1 MKINGQEYDV
11 DTLVKKEHFSFLQ
24 RTKNGLMLNENEQMI
39 LKRYGIDYEK
49 YSKLSDI
56 VFEIETIINESY
68 GYEVDDL
75 IDLSADLA
83 ERSYYSE
90 VNK

>member
-75 IDLSADLA
+75 IDLSTDLA
-83 ERSYYSE
+83 ERSYYQE
-90 VNK
+90 TKK